1 MLIIVISKV
10 LTMFN
15 KNIHD
20 IFNSVSPQRYHT
32 PSSLS
37 QLYYIYILLLRS
49 LNTVLVVLG
58 DLGNARGN
66 ELSCIAQHPTIF
78 TNVRFS
84 FISHDNI
91 PYFKIMDWKGSE
103 SERSRVSNM
112 CLLHYHIFRKSTQW
126 KVQKF
131 YAV

>member
-66 ELSCIAQHPTIF
+66 ELSCIAQLPIQFPF

-91 PYFKIMDWKGSE
+91 PYFRIMDRKGSS
-103 SERSRVSNM
+103 SEERVGF
-112 CLLHYHIFRKSTQW
+112 LLWVLHRYQI
-126 KVQKF
+126 
-131 YAV
+131 

>member
-20 IFNSVSPQRYHT
+20 IFNSVSPQPYHT

-37 QLYYIYILLLRS
+37 QLYYIYILLLLLRS
-49 LNTVLVVLG
+49 LNIVLVVLG

-66 ELSCIAQHPTIF
+66 ELSCIAQHLTIF

-84 FISHDNI
+84 FISHDDI
-91 PYFKIMDWKGSE
+91 PYFRIMDRKGSS
-103 SERSRVSNM
+103 SEERVGF
-112 CLLHYHIFRKSTQW
+112 LLWVLHRYQI
-126 KVQKF
+126 
-131 YAV
+131 